1 MTTERS
7 SQGQHA
13 PQGRWSRDGRSSPSI
28 VPSSL
33 AEQIKNQR
41 FTVRGLFDHW
51 YIAGKKHEV
60 GDARSPRRQAQAPE
74 RTQRSAKSKDT
85 AES

>member
-1 MTTERS
+1 MTMERPG
-7 SQGQHA
+7 QEQHA
-13 PQGRWSRDGRSSPSI
+13 PRGRWSRDGRSSPSI

-60 GDARSPRRQAQAPE
+60 GDTRPLHGQAQAPE
-74 RTQRSAKSKDT
+74 RTRRSAKSKDI
-85 AES
+85 AEA

>member
-1 MTTERS
+1 MTTEWS
-7 SQGQHA
+7 DQGQHA
-13 PQGRWSRDGRSSPSI
+13 PRGRWTQDERSSPSI

-60 GDARSPRRQAQAPE
+60 GDARPPRRQAQTPE
-74 RTQRSAKSKDT
+74 HTPSSAESKDI

>member
-1 MTTERS
+1 MTMERS
-7 SQGQHA
+7 GQGQHA
-13 PQGRWSRDGRSSPSI
+13 PRRHWSHDGRSAPSI

-51 YIAGKKHEV
+51 YIAGKKREV
-60 GDARSPRRQAQAPE
+60 GDVRPPRRQDKPQRAHDAP
-74 RTQRSAKSKDT
+74 RR
-85 AES
+85 